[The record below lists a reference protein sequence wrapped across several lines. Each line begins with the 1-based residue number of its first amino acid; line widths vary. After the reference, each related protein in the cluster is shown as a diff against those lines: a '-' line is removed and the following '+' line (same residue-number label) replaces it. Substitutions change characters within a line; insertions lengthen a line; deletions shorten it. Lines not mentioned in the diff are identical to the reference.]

1 MAVKTFEQS
10 MTELEDIVSNLEA
23 GDITLDASLEL
34 FEKGIKLANFCQKK
48 LDEAEK
54 KVKVL
59 ASSDDGEIIEKDF
72 GDAE

>member
-59 ASSDDGEIIEKDF
+59 TSSDDGEIIEKDF

>member
-1 MAVKTFEQS
+1 MAVKIFEQS
-10 MTELEDIVSNLEA
+10 MTELEDIVSKLEA

-48 LDEAEK
+48 LDEAEE

-59 ASSDDGEIIEKDF
+59 TSSDDGEIIEKDF

>member
-10 MTELEDIVSNLEA
+10 LTELEDIVSKLEA

-59 ASSDDGEIIEKDF
+59 TYSDDGEIIEKDF
-72 GDAE
+72 GDGE

>member
-10 MTELEDIVSNLEA
+10 MTELEDIVSKLEA

-48 LDEAEK
+48 LDEAEE

-59 ASSDDGEIIEKDF
+59 TSSDDGEIIEKDF

>member
-59 ASSDDGEIIEKDF
+59 TSSDDGEIIEKDF
-72 GDAE
+72 GDGE